1 MALGR
6 PSWVTASAAA
16 VLAASAATAVTAA
29 AVDVEVI
36 GELRAWHPVTLDL
49 PAGPATSEGASNNPF
64 LNYRL
69 TATFTSADAP
79 RPYTIPCF
87 WAADG
92 KAASTGATS
101 GSVWRCLFAPDRA
114 GTWRYAIEFKTGVG
128 AALKASGT
136 GTPVEPYDG
145 VTGSFVVQK
154 SDKTGGDLR
163 AKGKLRVVPGKR
175 YLRFDSGEFFL
186 KHGADSP
193 ENFLGYR
200 GFDGSAAG
208 KHAYAPHVRDWRRGD
223 PTWGKSADSSKGIVG
238 AVNYLA
244 SVGVNAIYAMPM
256 TVDGDAKD
264 TWPWT
269 SARDVWRYDVSKLA
283 QWGMLFD
290 HMDAVGVVLHVVLS
304 ETENEELFERADKTS
319 GGRGFSDARQLYYR
333 ELVARF
339 GAKNGLVWNLG
350 EENGWAD
357 GSGQVNTDSQRA
369 AFLDHFAKLE
379 PYGAL
384 LSLHTF
390 PGDKKRVYT
399 PLLGRATAL
408 TGTSLQIGRNWAV
421 THRETAEW
429 VRASAEA
436 GKPWVVSVDEIGGAG
451 ALPDAETP
459 DHDGERRDVL
469 WGALTAGAAGVE
481 WYYQKGDQRL
491 ESYRGH
497 ARLWATG
504 DRAMTLLRS
513 SRVPFWAMDPAD
525 DRVQGKGNWALAGD
539 DAVLVYLP
547 RGGAARVRL
556 PAAGAWTAGW
566 FNPRL
571 GSEAVL
577 TSVRSV
583 TAPGGGRTV
592 TLGVPPRDANKDWAL
607 LLRRAAAGTGAAAEA
622 AAPPAEETEETEKAE
637 KDDDAEVA
645 TGAGATEVAPTQ
657 TPSPL
662 GTVPPTRLT
671 TKKGTPE
678 PEVTAT
684 EDILVG
690 PTEQE
695 TDTPEPAS
703 ATTETPEPAAATTET
718 PEPAAATTET
728 PEPTAVTTETPELV
742 AAPTETPEPVAVTTE
757 TPEPA
762 AATTETP
769 EPTAVTTET
778 PELAAAP
785 TESPEPA
792 ALTTETPEPSAA
804 SVPPSPGAQPSTVQG
819 DTGAYAFYI
828 VDASTGKDVGEP
840 LPPCATLR
848 VRDLP
853 CRWSLRADR
862 RAGAPMTG
870 RVTFFVNG
878 TAVRTEAVEPLMI
891 AGDYHG
897 KKVIPWTKAP
907 CGMSTVAA
915 ASTVKRV
922 RSTIQMHL
930 VC

>member
-16 VLAASAATAVTAA
+16 VLVASAATAVTAA
-29 AVDVEVI
+29 AADVQVI
-36 GELRAWHPVTLDL
+36 GELRAWHPVALDL
-49 PAGPATSEGASNNPF
+49 PAGPATSEGAFNNPF
-64 LNYRL
+64 FNYRL

-92 KAASTGATS
+92 KAAHTGATS
-101 GSVWRCLFAPDRA
+101 GSVWRCLFSPDRA
-114 GTWRYAIEFKTGVG
+114 GTWRYAIEFKTGAG
-128 AALKASGT
+128 AALKASST

-145 VTGSFVVQK
+145 VTGSFSVRK

-163 AKGKLRVVPGKR
+163 AKGKLRVVSGKR
-175 YLRFDSGEFFL
+175 YLRFDSGEYYM

-200 GFDGSAAG
+200 GFDGSASG

-223 PTWGKSADSSKGIVG
+223 PTWGMSADNSKGIVG

-283 QWGMLFD
+283 QWGILFD
-290 HMDAVGVVLHVVLS
+290 HMDAVGVVLHMVLS

-357 GSGQVNTDSQRA
+357 GSGQVNTHSQRE
-369 AFLDHFAKLE
+369 AFLAHFAELE

-384 LSLHTF
+384 LALHTY
-390 PGDKKRVYT
+390 PGDKKRVFT

-408 TGTSLQIGRNWAV
+408 TGTSLQIGRNWAT
-421 THRETAEW
+421 THRETAQW

-451 ALPDAETP
+451 ALPDAQTP
-459 DHDGERRDVL
+459 DHNRERRDVL

-525 DRVQGKGNWALAGD
+525 DRVQGRGNWALAGD

-556 PAAGAWTAGW
+556 PAVGAWTAGW

-571 GSEAVL
+571 GGEAEL
-577 TSVRSV
+577 TDVQSV
-583 TAPGGGRTV
+583 TAPAGGGSV
-592 TLGVPPRDANKDWAL
+592 TLGAPLRDADKDWAL
-607 LLRRAAAGTGAAAEA
+607 LLRRAAAGAGAAAEA

-637 KDDDAEVA
+637 KDGEAEVA

-657 TPSPL
+657 TPSPS
-662 GTVPPTRLT
+662 GAVPPTRLN
-671 TKKGTPE
+671 TKKGTPA

-684 EDILVG
+684 EEHLVG

-695 TDTPEPAS
+695 TEDV
-703 ATTETPEPAAATTET
+703 PEPAAATTET
-718 PEPAAATTET
+718 PEPAAATTEM
-728 PEPTAVTTETPELV
+728 PEPTAVAMETPESA
-742 AAPTETPEPVAVTTE
+742 AAPTETPEPAAVTTE

-762 AATTETP
+762 A
-769 EPTAVTTET
+769 V
-778 PELAAAP
+778 
-785 TESPEPA
+785 
-792 ALTTETPEPSAA
+792 
-804 SVPPSPGAQPSTVQG
+804 SVPPSPGAQPSTVPG
-819 DTGAYAFYI
+819 ATGAYAFYV

-853 CRWSLRADR
+853 YRWSLRADR

-870 RVTFFVNG
+870 KVTFFVNR

-907 CGMSTVAA
+907 CGTSTVAA

-922 RSTIQMHL
+922 WSTIQMHL